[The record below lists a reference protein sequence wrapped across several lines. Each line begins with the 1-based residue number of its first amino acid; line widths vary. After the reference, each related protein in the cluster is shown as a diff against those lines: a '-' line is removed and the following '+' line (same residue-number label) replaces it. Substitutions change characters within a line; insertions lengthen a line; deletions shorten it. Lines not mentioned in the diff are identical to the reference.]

1 MKTPFAGHK
10 ACHARQ
16 KGRTRR
22 LLRRK
27 SMRRKAKRPSPGQE
41 ICPSPKHRPDMPPPA
56 RRKHTKRKA
65 KHLAPGHK
73 ACHAQRKGRTCPRL
87 LGGNIRSGKQNIL
100 PRGTKPAMRSG
111 KAGHAA
117 ACLGGM
123 EQRQSGRRKGKHEKQ
138 RAQRHGPGTAQK
150 APGGR
155 RAAGLHQ
162 AAGNGEHN
170 EHPCKATGNI
180 HP

>member
-1 MKTPFAGHK
+1 
-10 ACHARQ
+10 
-16 KGRTRR
+16 
-22 LLRRK
+22 
-27 SMRRKAKRPSPGQE
+27 MRRKAKRPSPGQE
-41 ICPSPKHRPDMPPPA
+41 MRPPPSM
-56 RRKHTKRKA
+56 
-65 KHLAPGHK
+65 
-73 ACHAQRKGRTCPRL
+73 GRTCPRL

-111 KAGHAA
+111 KAGDAAACLGGRRTGIGKNDHPRGRKCAHPQAWAGDA

-138 RAQRHGPGTAQK
+138 RAQRRRPNTAQK

-155 RAAGLHQ
+155 RVAGLHQ